1 MTAQILG
8 DKWEHVRSLGK
19 GSFGTVHL
27 FRDAVSMGLYA
38 VKFIECTELAK
49 EEVVQKEVLNH
60 CQLSHDNIARFK
72 EVILCP
78 PYLAIVME
86 YASGGD
92 LFNVVQEAKGHKL
105 SESTA
110 RYFFQQLVSGLG
122 YMHNNGM
129 CHRDMKLENLL
140 INGNPPRLKICDF
153 GYSKSSK
160 WQSAAKS
167 KVGTAAY
174 IAPEVITAKQGAKY
188 LGEACDVWSSGVVL
202 HTMLV
207 GLYPFCDKTAPNDE
221 MRTIHRI
228 MDFYNGKRAYE
239 PPRNVDNSVVV
250 LLRGMLNPDPVHRF
264 TIKQIVQ
271 SPWFQQNLPVGF
283 SLTAQPPAPH
293 WVQQTPEQVTHILQ
307 MAAAH
312 VTGGSASQGMKP
324 GSVPEDEAVGDEGP
338 SISPST
344 SLTLAGSLE
353 PAGSLMDKDDTSMM
367 DNASVGDE
375 NLDSIE
381 SSRSG
386 PRC

>member
-1 MTAQILG
+1 MTARILG
-8 DKWEHVRSLGK
+8 DRWEHVKSLGK

-27 FRDAVSMGLYA
+27 FRDAMTHGLYA

-49 EEVVQKEVLNH
+49 EEAVQKEVLNH
-60 CQLSHDNIARFK
+60 CQLSHGNIARFK

-92 LFNVVQEAKGHKL
+92 LFNAVQEAKGHRL

-110 RYFFQQLVSGLG
+110 RYFFQQLMSGLG
-122 YMHNNGM
+122 YMHNMGM

-174 IAPEVITAKQGAKY
+174 IAPEVITAKQGANY
-188 LGEACDVWSSGVVL
+188 RGEACDVWSSGVVL

-207 GLYPFCDKTAPNDE
+207 GMYPFCDRSAPNDE

-228 MDFYNGKRAYE
+228 MDFFNGKRQYE
-239 PPRNVDNSVVV
+239 PPPNIDQSAVN
-250 LLRGMLNPDPVHRF
+250 LLRGMLTTDPEKRL
-264 TIKQIVQ
+264 TIAEIVQ
-271 SPWFQQNLPVGF
+271 SPWFRQNLPNGF
-283 SLTAQPPAPH
+283 SLNAQPADPN
-293 WVQQTPEQVTHILQ
+293 WVQQTPAEVAAILKL
-307 MAAAH
+307 AAQPFAAP
-312 VTGGSASQGMKP
+312 VAAPGGNYQE
-324 GSVPEDEAVGDEGP
+324 EDADTDP
-338 SISPST
+338 MTPST
-344 SLTLAGSLE
+344 SLTCAISLLD
-353 PAGSLMDKDDTSMM
+353 SSCLMT
-367 DNASVGDE
+367 DNNCDGDE
-375 NLDSIE
+375 NLESIE
-381 SSRSG
+381 SNRSA